1 MMWEVAGGA
10 ALVFFMRIGD
20 VSLGTIRQIMAVR
33 GRGALAAA
41 IGFVEVTIFI
51 LAISRVLASIGENP
65 VYVLAYSGG
74 FATGTL
80 VGVQVERLIG
90 IGTRIIRV
98 ITIRQNDELVEALR
112 QAGFGVTQIDA
123 QGKDGPVYLLL
134 SMVKRKRVA
143 EFRTIVDELAPRAV
157 FTVEEVRSS
166 QGGVMD
172 VIRKGK

>member
-1 MMWEVAGGA
+1 MWDIAGGA
-10 ALVFFMRIGD
+10 ALIFCMRICD

-33 GRGALAAA
+33 GRGVVAAM

-80 VGVQVERLIG
+80 VGVRVEHLIG
-90 IGTRIIRV
+90 IGTRLIRV
-98 ITIRQNDELVEALR
+98 ITVQPNDELVSALR
-112 QAGFGVTQIDA
+112 QAGFGVTLVDGM
-123 QGKDGPVYLLL
+123 GKDGKVYILL
-134 SMVKRKRVA
+134 STIKRKRVS
-143 EFRTIVDELAPRAV
+143 EFQSIVTEYAPRAM
-157 FTVEEVRSS
+157 FTVEEIRSS

-172 VIRKGK
+172 VARKGK

>member
-1 MMWEVAGGA
+1 MWEVAGGA
-10 ALVFFMRIGD
+10 ALVFGMRICD

-33 GRGALAAA
+33 GRGVVAAA

-51 LAISRVLASIGENP
+51 LAISRVLSSIGENP
-65 VYVLAYSGG
+65 IYVLAYSGG

-80 VGVQVERLIG
+80 LGVHVERLIG
-90 IGTRIIRV
+90 LGTRIIRV
-98 ITIRQNDELVEALR
+98 ITVRQNDELVAALR
-112 QAGFGVTQIDA
+112 VAGFGVTQVDA

-134 SMVKRKRVA
+134 SVVKRKRVA
-143 EFRTIVDELAPRAV
+143 EFRDIVDRLAPHAM
-157 FTVEEVRSS
+157 FTAEEVRTT